1 MNDDIW
7 KTIFDIIKNN
17 RARNIH
23 ATIIDFPILSQ
34 NLTLVMDK
42 LLDYSDD
49 RIMDMSLMKY
59 MVSGT
64 ADKMICCEI
73 SLTGFIVAVG
83 FEDGLIKVFKCK
95 IGNPNKQKRQAE
107 FDAPSS
113 ERSVEQK
120 ESRENI
126 DKLIG
131 HQGAVYWL
139 SISHDEKFLIS
150 GSYDSTIRLWWVP
163 QGTCMVVYQAHQA
176 AVWDIKFFTFSNF
189 FASGSADSLAK
200 MWTISKFEPVRIFAH
215 HSVDVVKV
223 EFVPKYKSLVTASTD
238 FTMVIWNIYK
248 GVKMIAIGP
257 ESSPIRSLIVTKNW
271 RYLLTG
277 DEYGNLWVYDL
288 NFKCIKILNIK
299 HSKDKAIWSIDFDQY
314 YNFLAVGDESNIIT
328 VYNFKEIWKEATIN
342 PSEVERDAP
351 EKWIIHKVPVSK
363 SEDSIVYGLRYT
375 HNNIIVAV
383 IKAD

>member
-42 LLDYSDD
+42 LLDYSED
-49 RIMDMSLMKY
+49 RIKDMSLMKY

-64 ADKMICCEI
+64 ADKMICWEI
-73 SLTGFIVAVG
+73 SLSGYIVAVG

-95 IGNPNKQKRQAE
+95 IGNPNKRKRHTE
-107 FDAPSS
+107 FEAPNS
-113 ERSVEQK
+113 ERSIDNFNYRGEPK
-120 ESRENI
+120 ESREHV

-131 HQGAVYWL
+131 HQGAVYCL

-150 GSYDSTIRLWWVP
+150 GSYDTMIRLWWVP
-163 QGTCMVVYQAHQA
+163 QGTWMVVYQAHQS

-200 MWTISKFEPVRIFAH
+200 MWTISKFEPVRIFAFH
-215 HSVDVVKV
+215 TVDVVKV
-223 EFVPKYKSLVTASTD
+223 EFVPKYKSLVTASID

-248 GVKMIAIGP
+248 GQKMIVIGP
-257 ESSPIRSLIVTKNW
+257 EASPIRSLIVTKNC

-288 NFKCIKILNIK
+288 NFKWIKILNIK

-328 VYNFKEIWKEATIN
+328 VYNFKEICKEATTIMLF
-342 PSEVERDAP
+342 V
-351 EKWIIHKVPVSK
+351 
-363 SEDSIVYGLRYT
+363 
-375 HNNIIVAV
+375 
-383 IKAD
+383 